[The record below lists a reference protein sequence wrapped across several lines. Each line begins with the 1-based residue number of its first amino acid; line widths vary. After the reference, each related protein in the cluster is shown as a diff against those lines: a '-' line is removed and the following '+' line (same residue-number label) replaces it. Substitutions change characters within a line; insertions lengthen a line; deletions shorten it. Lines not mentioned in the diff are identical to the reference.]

1 MARANREHQGR
12 RDRGTKAIV
21 YDPSSHQLWTE
32 DCNKLD
38 SEWSYHGEDMSSNL
52 LGKYTSFQLDLPWWR
67 NRVDI
72 YINPE
77 TKTGFVA
84 TVQLDRLGKIKNL
97 QRRVGQNYTVL
108 LVKGSTPNKPSPSPS
123 TSSVSMEDKIRN
135 GFNRSV

>member
-1 MARANREHQGR
+1 
-12 RDRGTKAIV
+12 
-21 YDPSSHQLWTE
+21 
-32 DCNKLD
+32 
-38 SEWSYHGEDMSSNL
+38 MSSNL

-72 YINPE
+72 YINLE
-77 TKTGFVA
+77 TKIGFVA

-108 LVKGSTPNKPSPSPS
+108 LVKGSKPNKPSPSPS